1 MERQPYRTNQTNS
14 NSIIQ
19 MILLDIFSYL
29 GRMHPLV
36 VHLPIGFLVLAAIFD
51 ILTYKSKYAFLKPA
65 VPLILLLGGIS
76 ATIACVMGWLLSQT
90 GDYDYLILRN
100 HKYTGIS
107 VAVVSFIFYGLK
119 SLFVQ
124 RIFQISDKAF
134 SGLLLA
140 QMCLLSY
147 SGHQGGNLTH
157 GEDYLSLDNLTASK
171 REKPSSLKEAKVF
184 EDLVLP
190 VLENKCQQCHQNGK
204 KKGDLL
210 LLTYQDLLKGGKN
223 GPAIILGSSAKSE
236 LFRRVT
242 LPSEHKEFMPT
253 DGKPALT
260 PEEIALLKWWLD
272 EGKGAENIG
281 FTTVPNHEK
290 MTSTASGILGI
301 AGAILPQENTQI
313 QVINPDIPKM
323 VDEKAIQNAID
334 GGFNIRFM
342 NHNPVMLDVSFINKK
357 AAPNL
362 ALLVPIAK
370 NIVWLNLNQLNLSNK
385 IGSSIALMLN
395 LEKLRLE
402 KNNIT
407 DGFAQ
412 NLLGLKHLNALNLNE
427 TQISNV
433 TVNELKKLKS
443 LNHLYVWNTK
453 VLEIQDNDTNAHA
466 LKIISK

>member
-1 MERQPYRTNQTNS
+1 
-14 NSIIQ
+14 
-19 MILLDIFSYL
+19 MILIDIFSYL

-51 ILTYKSKYAFLKPA
+51 LLTYKSKYAFLKPA
-65 VPLILLLGGIS
+65 VPLILLLGGFS
-76 ATIACVMGWLLSQT
+76 ATIACVMGWFLSQT

-119 SLFVQ
+119 STFLQAV
-124 RIFQISDKAF
+124 FQLSDKTF

-157 GEDYLSLDNLTASK
+157 GADYLSFSQITQK
-171 REKPSSLKEAKVF
+171 EKVQVSSLNQAKVF

-190 VLENKCQQCHQNGK
+190 VLENKCQQCHQHGK

-210 LLTYQDLLKGGKN
+210 LISYQDLLKGGKN
-223 GPAIILGSSAKSE
+223 GPSIVLGSSAKSE

-260 PEEIALLKWWLD
+260 PDEIALLKWWLD
-272 EGKGAENIG
+272 EGKGAENLS
-281 FTTVPNHEK
+281 FMAVPNHEK
-290 MTSTASGILGI
+290 MTAMASGILGI
-301 AGAILPQENTQI
+301 AGAILPQDNTQI
-313 QVINPDIPKM
+313 QTFVNPDIPKK
-323 VDEKAIQNAID
+323 VDEKAVQNAIN

-342 NHNPVMLDVSFINKK
+342 NHTPVMLDVSFINKK
-357 AAPNL
+357 ETPNL
-362 ALLVPIAK
+362 ALLAPIAK

-385 IGSSIALMLN
+385 VGPSIALMSN

-402 KNNIT
+402 KNNIS
-407 DGFAQ
+407 DGIASD
-412 NLLGLKHLNALNLNE
+412 LTGLQHLNSLNLNE
-427 TQISNV
+427 TQVSNL

-443 LNHLYVWNTK
+443 LQHIYVWRTK
-453 VLEIQDNDTNAHA
+453 FLETQRNDTNAHA

>member
-1 MERQPYRTNQTNS
+1 
-14 NSIIQ
+14 

-36 VHLPIGFLVLAAIFD
+36 VHLPIGFLVLAAVFD
-51 ILTYKSKYAFLKPA
+51 LLTYKSNYAFLKPA
-65 VPLILLLGGIS
+65 VPLILLLGGFS
-76 ATIACVMGWLLSQT
+76 ATIACVMGWFLSQT

-107 VAVVSFIFYGLK
+107 VAVISFIFYGLK
-119 SLFVQ
+119 STFFQ
-124 RIFQISDKAF
+124 AIFQLSDKTF

-147 SGHQGGNLTH
+147 AGHQGGNLTH
-157 GEDYLSLDNLTASK
+157 GADYLSLSQITQK
-171 REKPSSLKEAKVF
+171 EKVQVSSLSQAKVF

-190 VLENKCQQCHQNGK
+190 VLENKCQQCHQQGK

-210 LLTYQDLLKGGKN
+210 LVNYQDLLKGGKN
-223 GPAIILGSSAKSE
+223 GPAIVLGSSVKSE

-242 LPSEHKEFMPT
+242 LPADHKEFMPT

-281 FTTVPNHEK
+281 FTAVPHHEK
-290 MTSTASGILGI
+290 MMAVASSILDI
-301 AGAILPQENTQI
+301 AATTLPQESTII
-313 QVINPDIPKM
+313 QAIINPNIPKQ
-323 VDEKAIQNAID
+323 VDEKALQNAIA
-334 GGFNIRFM
+334 GGFNIRLM
-342 NHNPVMLDVSFINKK
+342 NHNPVMLDVSFIDKK
-357 AAPNL
+357 ATPNL
-362 ALLVPIAK
+362 ALLVPLAK

-385 IGSSIALMLN
+385 VGASIAQMSN

-402 KNNIT
+402 KNNIS
-407 DGFAQ
+407 DGIASD
-412 NLLGLKHLNALNLNE
+412 LIGLQHLNSLNLNE
-427 TQISNV
+427 TQVSDLTV
-433 TVNELKKLKS
+433 TELKKLKS
-443 LNHLYVWNTK
+443 LQHLYVWRTK
-453 VLEIQDNDTNAHA
+453 VLATQPKDTNTEK

>member
-1 MERQPYRTNQTNS
+1 
-14 NSIIQ
+14 

-171 REKPSSLKEAKVF
+171 REKPSSLKETKVF

-190 VLENKCQQCHQNGK
+190 VVENKCQQCHQNGK

-301 AGAILPQENTQI
+301 AGAILPQENKQI
-313 QVINPDIPKM
+313 QVINPDIPKK

-453 VLEIQDNDTNAHA
+453 VLEILDNDTSAHA

>member
-1 MERQPYRTNQTNS
+1 
-14 NSIIQ
+14 

-29 GRMHPLV
+29 GRIHPLV

-171 REKPSSLKEAKVF
+171 REKPSSLKETKVF

-190 VLENKCQQCHQNGK
+190 VVENKCQQCHQNGK

-301 AGAILPQENTQI
+301 AGAILPQENKQI
-313 QVINPDIPKM
+313 QVINPDIPKK

-453 VLEIQDNDTNAHA
+453 VLEILDNDTSAHA

>member
-1 MERQPYRTNQTNS
+1 
-14 NSIIQ
+14 

-51 ILTYKSKYAFLKPA
+51 ILTYKSTYAFLKPA

-76 ATIACVMGWLLSQT
+76 AIIACVMGWLLSQT
-90 GDYDYLILRN
+90 GDYDYLMLRN

-124 RIFQISDKAF
+124 RIFQLSDKAF

-157 GEDYLSLDNLTASK
+157 GADYLSLDNLTASK

-223 GPAIILGSSAKSE
+223 GPAIVLGSSAKSE

-242 LPSEHKEFMPT
+242 LPADHKEFMPT

-272 EGKGAENIG
+272 EGKGAENLS
-281 FTTVPNHEK
+281 FMAVPNHEK

-301 AGAILPQENTQI
+301 AGAILPQENTPI
-313 QVINPDIPKM
+313 QAFINPDIPKK

-342 NHNPVMLDVSFINKK
+342 NHNPVMLDVSFIDKK
-357 AAPNL
+357 ATPNL
-362 ALLVPIAK
+362 ALLTPIAK
-370 NIVWLNLNQLNLSNK
+370 SIVWLNLNQLNLSNK
-385 IGSSIALMLN
+385 VGASIALMSN

-407 DGFAQ
+407 DGIASDLARLQ
-412 NLLGLKHLNALNLNE
+412 HLNSLNLNE
-427 TQISNV
+427 TQVSNL
-433 TVNELKKLKS
+433 TVNELTRLKS
-443 LNHLYVWNTK
+443 LQHLYIWRTK
-453 VLEIQDNDTNAHA
+453 VLETQRNDTNAHA

>member
-1 MERQPYRTNQTNS
+1 
-14 NSIIQ
+14 
-19 MILLDIFSYL
+19 MILIDIFSYL

-51 ILTYKSKYAFLKPA
+51 LLTYKSKYAFLKPA
-65 VPLILLLGGIS
+65 VPLTLLLGGIS

-171 REKPSSLKEAKVF
+171 REKPSSLKETKVF

-190 VLENKCQQCHQNGK
+190 VVENKCQQCHQNGK

-301 AGAILPQENTQI
+301 AGAILPQENKQI
-313 QVINPDIPKM
+313 QVINPDIPKK

-453 VLEIQDNDTNAHA
+453 VLEILDNDTSAHA

>member
-1 MERQPYRTNQTNS
+1 
-14 NSIIQ
+14 

-124 RIFQISDKAF
+124 RIFQISDKVF

-204 KKGDLL
+204 KKGGLL

-223 GPAIILGSSAKSE
+223 GPAMILGSSAKSE

-313 QVINPDIPKM
+313 QAINPDIPKK
-323 VDEKAIQNAID
+323 VNEKAIQNAID

-443 LNHLYVWNTK
+443 LNHLYVWRTK

>member
-1 MERQPYRTNQTNS
+1 
-14 NSIIQ
+14 

-204 KKGDLL
+204 KKGGLL

-223 GPAIILGSSAKSE
+223 GPAMILGSSAKSE

-313 QVINPDIPKM
+313 QAINPDIPKK
-323 VDEKAIQNAID
+323 VNEKAIQNAID

-443 LNHLYVWNTK
+443 LNHLYVWRTK